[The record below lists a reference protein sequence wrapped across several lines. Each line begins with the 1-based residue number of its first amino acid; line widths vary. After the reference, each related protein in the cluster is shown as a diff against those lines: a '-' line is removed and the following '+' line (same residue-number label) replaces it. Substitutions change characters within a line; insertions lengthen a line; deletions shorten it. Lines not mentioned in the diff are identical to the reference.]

1 MGTCRASPPTTE
13 PRSPIAPPGTA
24 RRSSACPAGP
34 GRAAEYLG
42 DLGGLSRSRRLI
54 LPDSRG
60 VGLSTDP
67 ADPVTFRVDRLVEDV
82 DALRAHLGLERM
94 DLLAH
99 SAGAI
104 LATLYAAAYPARVSR
119 LLLITPGLHAVGVT
133 GSDEELA
140 AVMDRRAAEP
150 WYPAARAAFDK
161 IAAGDRTIPAYL
173 ASRPFYY
180 SRWDEA
186 AQAHAGL
193 GIAERHAAARNGFFD
208 GVKLD
213 VPAVKAGL
221 GKLTGPV
228 LLCAGDQDPLVTPAM
243 VSEAASFL
251 RNATVIVVPGA
262 GHFPWIDEPSAF
274 AAKVGAFL
282 G

>member
-1 MGTCRASPPTTE
+1 MPRFASYDGTEIAYRAAGDGPPLVCL
-13 PRSPIAPPGTA
+13 SG
-24 RRSSACPAGP
+24 GP
-34 GRAAEYLG
+34 GRAAVYLG

-60 VGLSTDP
+60 VGSS
-67 ADPVTFRVDRLVEDV
+67 ADPVDPATFRVDRLIADVES
-82 DALRAHLGLERM
+82 LRRHLGLERM

-119 LLLITPGLHAVGVT
+119 LLLIAPSLHSVGVEV
-133 GSDEELA
+133 SDDALA
-140 AVMDRRAAEP
+140 AVIERRAAQP

-161 IAAGDRTIPAYL
+161 MVAGDQTIPVFL
-173 ASRPFYY
+173 ASRPLFY

-193 GIAERHAAARNGFFD
+193 GMAPRYAAARNGFLD
-208 GVKLD
+208 GVELD

-221 GKLTGPV
+221 AKLTAPV

-243 VSEAASFL
+243 VREAASFI
-251 RNATVIVVPGA
+251 NDATVIVVPGT
-262 GHFPWIDEPSAF
+262 GHFPWIDDPSAF
-274 AAKVGAFL
+274 ATEVEAFL
-282 G
+282 R